1 MAKVIGAIDVEVE
14 RCKGCEL
21 CEVAC
26 PTDVIAMSHEVNA
39 KGYHYAY
46 MKYPDK
52 CIACQS
58 CAVVCPDTVIEV
70 YRLKL
75 A

>member
-1 MAKVIGAIDVEVE
+1 MAKVIGAIEVEVE
-14 RCKGCEL
+14 RGKGCEL

>member
-1 MAKVIGAIDVEVE
+1 MAKVIGAIEVEVE

-39 KGYHYAY
+39 KGYHY
-46 MKYPDK
+46 
-52 CIACQS
+52 
-58 CAVVCPDTVIEV
+58 EV
-70 YRLKL
+70 SRQVRSLPELCGGVSRYGDRGL
-75 A
+75 